1 MTNNMMFM
9 LISLVRLIVFLYLR
23 FGPGGTRTGELRD
36 CDLNLE
42 MLTASHT
49 RWSGGMGYLWRGK
62 WIRDEKF
69 VSGRGEPSV
78 GV

>member
-1 MTNNMMFM
+1 M
-9 LISLVRLIVFLYLR
+9 
-23 FGPGGTRTGELRD
+23 RD